1 RPRPRPAHCHTP
13 APALSD
19 FALPP
24 PPRIPPRPYTTLF
37 RSPGVEDA
45 VPTLL
50 ELAAGVAAVA
60 VHVVRVV
67 ALLALDQTAAAVP
80 AEVDPAPRTAI
91 ARRRIPVVALLPGV
105 EDAVPTLLE
114 LAAGVAAVAVHV
126 VRVVA
131 LLALD
136 QT

>member
-1 RPRPRPAHCHTP
+1 LALDQTAAAVPAEVEP
-13 APALSD
+13 APRAAL
-19 FALPP
+19 AL
-24 PPRIPPRPYTTLF
+24 RRVLVLALL
-37 RSPGVEDA
+37 PGVEDA

-105 EDAVPTLLE
+105 EDAVPTVLE
-114 LAAGVAAVAVHV
+114 LAAGAAPVAVPAI
-126 VRVVA
+126 RVVA

-136 QT
+136 H

>member
-80 AEVDPAPRTAI
+80 AEVDRAPGPAI
-91 ARRRIPVVALLPGV
+91 ARRRIS
-105 EDAVPTLLE
+105 
-114 LAAGVAAVAVHV
+114 
-126 VRVVA
+126 
-131 LLALD
+131 LLAFRPRLEMTDPRQLD
-136 QT
+136 QPAADAHV

>member
-1 RPRPRPAHCHTP
+1 RVARRPAIG
-13 APALSD
+13 
-19 FALPP
+19 
-24 PPRIPPRPYTTLF
+24 PPRRPTPLAV
-37 RSPGVEDA
+37 SPLVRA
-45 VPTLL
+45 VPAIFQLS
-50 ELAAGVAAVA
+50 AGVAAVA

-136 QT
+136 LAAAPVCAAVTPPP